1 MPAPRKLK
9 ATIKEIN
16 YYDQGITKFIL
27 KPDFKCRFKSGQ
39 FLHFALDPY
48 DPSYNWPDSRVF
60 SIASSSKKEELEI
73 LVSPKGDFTNRM
85 VNSLRV
91 DQEVWL
97 KLPFGDFNLNDP
109 TSENI
114 VLIAGGT
121 GISPFIGF
129 LEELSND
136 NHNDKFVCLYYGVRS
151 ENLIIYEALLKEI
164 ISNNKNFRLKL
175 YIENQDVTLMT
186 LPFTNGIIDLNEII
200 VDTKELKN
208 KRYYI
213 SGSPSLI
220 STFIEKAKKQ
230 RIKNDEILFDKWE

>member
-1 MPAPRKLK
+1 M
-9 ATIKEIN
+9 
-16 YYDQGITKFIL
+16 
-27 KPDFKCRFKSGQ
+27 
-39 FLHFALDPY
+39 
-48 DPSYNWPDSRVF
+48 
-60 SIASSSKKEELEI
+60 
-73 LVSPKGDFTNRM
+73 
-85 VNSLRV
+85 
-91 DQEVWL
+91 
-97 KLPFGDFNLNDP
+97 
-109 TSENI
+109 
-114 VLIAGGT
+114 IAGGT

-136 NHNDKFVCLYYGVRS
+136 NHNNKFVCLYYGVRS

-186 LPFTNGIIDLNEII
+186 LPFTNGIIDINEII